1 MVKLAKNEVIY
12 FRHAVG
18 FFAYLFVVWGFYRL
32 LFQAPE
38 PLEELIV
45 KPLVWI
51 VPTYYLLK
59 KEKENLK
66 SIGFQFENFF
76 GVVYFVLM
84 LGFIFSAF
92 AFVVNYLK
100 YDGFN
105 FAANIG
111 QTGFVWALVLS
122 FFTAISEEV
131 AFRGFIFTRLNKVIK
146 NQWSANLIASIGWTM
161 IHLPIAVF
169 DWKLPVMSL
178 VVYILMVFT
187 FSFGATFVFIR
198 TKNIVAPILLHVLWQ
213 WPIILFR

>member
-1 MVKLAKNEVIY
+1 MAKLTKSEFIY
-12 FRHAVG
+12 LRHAVG

>member
-1 MVKLAKNEVIY
+1 MVKLAKNEVVY

-161 IHLPIAVF
+161 IHLPIALF